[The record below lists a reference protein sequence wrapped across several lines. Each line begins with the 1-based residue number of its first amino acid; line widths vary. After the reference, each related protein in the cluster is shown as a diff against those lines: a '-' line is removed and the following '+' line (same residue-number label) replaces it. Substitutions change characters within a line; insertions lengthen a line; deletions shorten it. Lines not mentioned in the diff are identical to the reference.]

1 MKRKQTRFPDMPDI
15 DMNLL
20 KALDA
25 LLAERS
31 VTGAANRLGL
41 SVSAMSRSLTRLRNI
56 TDDPLLVQAGRQ
68 LVPTPYAQE
77 LTERVHEITRSAYA
91 LLQPAQKALDL
102 TTLERTFTLR
112 ANEGFIHLT
121 ASSLAAELQ
130 KKAPGVRLSFVG
142 KYDKDAQSLRDGTVD
157 LEIGVIGTSAPEL
170 MTRTL
175 FSDHFVGICRSSHP
189 LLQAPG
195 VTAERYASYP
205 HVVVSRKNKLYG
217 PVDTVLAK
225 QGLKRRIMM
234 VVPAF
239 ANAIN
244 IASHSDLIGLVPL
257 SALGW
262 IPGGPERAGLA
273 HFELPIMT
281 PVIKISAIW
290 HPRLHTNPEHRWL
303 RETIISVCQ
312 RKPDC
317 FSPWARHVINPK
329 I

>member
-1 MKRKQTRFPDMPDI
+1 MHDLDL
-15 DMNLL
+15 NLL

-31 VTGAANRLGL
+31 VTQAAHRLGL
-41 SVSAMSRSLTRLRNI
+41 SVSAMSRNLTRLRKV
-56 TDDPLLVQAGRQ
+56 TGDRLLVQAGRQ
-68 LVPTPYAQE
+68 LVPTPYAQG
-77 LTERVHEITRSAYA
+77 LTERVHDITRSAYDI
-91 LLQPAQKALDL
+91 LQPAQQVLNLA
-102 TTLERTFTLR
+102 TLERSFTLK
-112 ANEGFIHLT
+112 ANEGFIDLT
-121 ASSLAAELQ
+121 AESLVVELQ
-130 KKAPGVRLSFVG
+130 KNAPLVRLSFVG
-142 KYDKDAQSLRDGTVD
+142 KNDKDAQSLRDGSVD
-157 LEIGVIGTSAPEL
+157 LEIGVLGTEAPEL

-175 FSDHFVGICRSSHP
+175 FNDHFVGICRSGHP
-189 LLQAPG
+189 VLQATG
-195 VTAERYASYP
+195 VTAERYANYP
-205 HVVVSRKNKLYG
+205 HVVVSRKNKIYG
-217 PVDTVLAK
+217 PVDTALAK
-225 QGLKRRIMM
+225 QGLKRRIMI

-244 IASHSDLIGLVPL
+244 IVSHSDLIGLVPL

-317 FSPWARHVINPK
+317 FSPQDRHVIIPK